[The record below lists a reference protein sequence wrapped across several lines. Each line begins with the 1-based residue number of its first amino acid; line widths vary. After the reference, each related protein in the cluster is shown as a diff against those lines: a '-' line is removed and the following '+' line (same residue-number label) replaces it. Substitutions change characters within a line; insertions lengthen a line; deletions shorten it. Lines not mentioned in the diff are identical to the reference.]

1 MLDRILYFS
10 IHNKLIVA
18 LGTLALILWGVWA
31 ASKLPI
37 DAVPD
42 ITNNQVQVITY
53 SPSLSP
59 SEVER
64 LITAPLELSLSNM
77 PDLVELR
84 SISRFGL
91 SVITAVFDD
100 QTEIYKARQLVSERL
115 AIASRSIPSRYG
127 QPELGPVSTGLSEI
141 FQYLIVPKKGYE
153 SRYSLAELRSTQDW
167 IVRKGLLGTPGVA
180 DVSSF
185 GGEVKQF
192 EVAVS
197 PFKLRS
203 FGLSIQDIWTALEKN
218 NANTGGAYI
227 EKGPQAWFVRTE
239 GLVRDLDQIAAI
251 PVGKNNAGLPLL
263 IRDVAKVQLG
273 HPVRFG
279 ALTQGQQGEGVGGIV
294 LMLKGENSGM
304 VTQAVEQRMET
315 IRRMLP
321 EGLEIQVYLNRTH
334 LVARAIS
341 TVRNNLMEGALIVIF
356 VLVLILGNLRAGLIV
371 ASVIPLAMLF
381 ALGMMQFFGVS
392 GNLMSLGAIDF
403 GLIVDGAVIIVEA
416 TLHHLHIQKWS
427 RPLTS
432 QEMDREVYNSA
443 SKIRSSAAFG
453 EIIILIVYLPLL
465 ALVGIEGKMF
475 RPMAQT
481 VAFAIAGAFIL
492 SLTYVPMVSALFL
505 SRKPFSGP
513 KLSDRIMDRIFH
525 AYKPVLQFFLP
536 HSRKVILASV
546 LAFAGSLILFFSLG
560 GEFIPS
566 LDEGDF
572 AVETRLVP
580 GTSLDKT
587 IQVSLDAARILEAR
601 FPEVR
606 QVVGKIGTSE
616 IPTDPMP
623 FEACDLMVLLKEK
636 SEWPSGRTREELVK
650 EMEEALAVIPGVRFG
665 FQQPI
670 QMRFNELM
678 TGAKQDVAIK
688 IYGEDLDR
696 LAEFASKAG
705 ELAAKVDGVEDL
717 YVEQVTGLPEIQIRI
732 RFDQLARYGLS
743 VEQVNQTV
751 EMAFAGSVAGQVYE
765 GDRRYDLVVRL
776 EEGSRKE
783 LDHVRGLF
791 VNLPSGAPPIPLS
804 EVADVDF
811 RLGPNQIQRDNSHR
825 RVTVAFNVRGRDV
838 ESLVAEL
845 DAVFRKKLPLP
856 AGYYY
861 SVGGQFQNLKE
872 AKSRLMVA
880 VPIALLLILA
890 LLFFTF
896 HSVIQSLMIFSAIP
910 LSAIGGILAL
920 WLRDMPFSISAGVGF
935 IALFGVA
942 VLNGIVLIGEC
953 NRLRAEGETD
963 PDRILLEATHVRLR
977 PVLMTALVAS
987 FGFLPMALST
997 GSGAEVQKP
1006 LATVVIGGL
1015 ISATLLTLFVLP
1027 ALYRVTFRKVLT
1039 AIVLLVLFAGLSTN
1053 ELKAQSQKLSEKE
1066 WVRLALE
1073 RNPVLQ
1079 SYRLEAEARL
1089 KNQGSAKDLG
1099 KTQFLVQGGQYNS
1112 YFQDQNFQ
1120 FLHTFPAAGSRIAN
1134 GKWLQAQA
1142 LQSEIIAKKWALE
1155 TELQVRTVVEDI
1167 RFSQE
1172 KQNFYRQQDSL
1183 LQAWKTTT
1191 SIRVNKGDLNP
1202 ADLDFAR
1209 LQVEELKSRIGIEKG
1224 EELAFFESLKKLVGE
1239 KSGSNLEVGDFEIYQ
1254 APIQDPESG
1263 VPATHPEIEELVR
1276 QTEGLKALAQLELRQ
1291 SGPEF
1296 GIGYFNQS
1304 LRGIP
1309 LANGE
1314 LATWNNRF
1322 QGFQFSMSIPWFR
1335 KPIQSRQAFYRSLL
1349 LSAEKSKEA
1358 KAEELNA
1365 RLRSAYQQWKALAQS
1380 LDSYEKDILPLLKR
1394 IQSRILLDAQLG
1406 NAGPA
1411 EVFPIQQKIL
1421 QSGEQVLNL
1430 RHLQRRLQVQIQY
1443 LLQKS
1448 ILP

>member
-18 LGTLALILWGVWA
+18 LGTLALIFWGIWA
-31 ASKLPI
+31 SSRLPI

-53 SPSLSP
+53 SPSLAP

-100 QTEIYKARQLVSERL
+100 ETEIYKARQLVSERL
-115 AIASRSIPSRYG
+115 SLAARNIPPQYG

-141 FQYLIVPKKGYE
+141 YQYLIVPKKGYE
-153 SRYSLAELRSTQDW
+153 SRYSLAELRSIQDW
-167 IVRKGLLGTPGVA
+167 IIRKGLLGTTGVA
-180 DVSSF
+180 DISSF

-192 EVAVS
+192 EVAVN
-197 PFKLRS
+197 PTRLRS
-203 FGLSIQDIWTALEKN
+203 FGLGIQDVWNALEKN

-239 GLVRDLDQIAAI
+239 GLVQNLDEIGAI
-251 PVGKNNAGLPLL
+251 PVGRNKAGLPLL
-263 IRDVAKVQLG
+263 IRDVAVVKLG

-279 ALTQGQQGEGVGGIV
+279 ALTNGQKGESVGGIV

-304 VTQAVEQRMET
+304 VTREVEKRMQT

-321 EGLEIQVYLNRTH
+321 AGLEIQVYLNRTD
-334 LVARAIS
+334 LVSRAIS
-341 TVRNNLMEGALIVIF
+341 TVRNNLVEGAIIVIF

-381 ALGMMQFFGVS
+381 ALGMMQLFGVS

-416 TLHHLHIQKWS
+416 TLHHLQIQKWS
-427 RPLTS
+427 RPLTP
-432 QEMDREVYNSA
+432 QEMDREVYHSA

-505 SRKPFSGP
+505 SRKPFTGP
-513 KLSDRIMDRIFH
+513 NFSDRIMQRIFKL
-525 AYKPVLQFFLP
+525 YKPVLLFFLP
-536 HSRKVILASV
+536 HARKVILVSV
-546 LAFAGSLILFFSLG
+546 LVFGGSLLVFFQLG

-572 AVETRLVP
+572 AVETRLLP
-580 GTSLDKT
+580 GTSLEKT

-636 SEWPSGRTREELVK
+636 DQWKEGRTRDGLVK

-688 IYGEDLDR
+688 IYGDDLDR

-705 ELAAKVDGVEDL
+705 RLASKVEGVEDL
-717 YVEQVTGLPEIQIRI
+717 YVEQVTGLPEIQIQI

-776 EEGSRKE
+776 EEDSRTE
-783 LDHVRGLF
+783 LEHVRGLF
-791 VNLPSGAPPIPLS
+791 VQVPSGGPPVPLS

-845 DAVFRKKLPLP
+845 DGVFNKKLSLP
-856 AGYYY
+856 PGYYY

-880 VPIALLLILA
+880 VPVALLLILA
-890 LLFFTF
+890 LLYFTF
-896 HSVIQSLMIFSAIP
+896 RSIGQSLMIFSAIP

-953 NRLRAEGETD
+953 NRLREEGETN
-963 PDRILLEATHVRLR
+963 PEQILLSATHVRLR

-987 FGFLPMALST
+987 LGFLPMALST
-997 GSGAEVQKP
+997 GAGAEVQKP

-1015 ISATLLTLFVLP
+1015 VSATLLTLLVLP
-1027 ALYRVTFRKVLT
+1027 ALYRISFRT
-1039 AIVLLVLFAGLSTN
+1039 AVVLLAGFIFLGFGN
-1053 ELKAQSQKLSEKE
+1053 GDLHAQTLSEKE
-1066 WVRLALE
+1066 WVRMAIAQ
-1073 RNPVLQ
+1073 NPGLQ
-1079 SYRLEAEARL
+1079 SVRLEAEARK
-1089 KNQGSAKDLG
+1089 KNLATASELG
-1099 KTQFLVQGGQYNS
+1099 KTQVLVQAGQYNS

-1120 FLHTFPAAGSRIAN
+1120 LLHTLPPVGYRKAN
-1134 GKWLQAQA
+1134 RTWLQAQA
-1142 LQSEIIAKKWALE
+1142 SQSEAQARKAMLE
-1155 TELQVRTVVEDI
+1155 LELQVRTTIEDI
-1167 RFSQE
+1167 RFFYE
-1172 KQNFYRQQDSL
+1172 KRSFYKRQDSL
-1183 LQAWKTTT
+1183 LRSWLQVTRL
-1191 SIRVNKGDLNP
+1191 RVEKGDLGP
-1202 ADLDFAR
+1202 FEPDFIQ
-1209 LQVEELKSRIGIEKG
+1209 LQIEELQTKILLEKG
-1224 EELAFFESLKKLVGE
+1224 EELALYEHLYKLTGGQSDAQVDVLPLIDFQPFASDSLPK
-1239 KSGSNLEVGDFEIYQ
+1239 
-1254 APIQDPESG
+1254 
-1263 VPATHPEIEELVR
+1263 VPSSHPELDELEKQIEALK
-1276 QTEGLKALAQLELRQ
+1276 GLANAELRQ
-1291 SGPEF
+1291 AGPEF
-1296 GIGYFNQS
+1296 GLGYFNQS

-1309 LANGE
+1309 LSNGE
-1314 LATWNNRF
+1314 TAGWGNRF
-1322 QGFQFSMSIPWFR
+1322 QGIQATMSIPWFR
-1335 KPIQSRQAFYRSLL
+1335 KPINGRRAYYASML
-1349 LSAEKSKEA
+1349 LSAEKA
-1358 KAEELNA
+1358 KLARTEDLNA
-1365 RLRSAYQQWKALAQS
+1365 RVRAAYQQWKALDQS
-1380 LDSYEKDILPLLKR
+1380 VQTFGQNMVPLLNR
-1394 IQSRILLDAQLG
+1394 LQSKTLLDVQMG
-1406 NAGPA
+1406 NAGPS
-1411 EVFPIQQKIL
+1411 EVFPVQQKIL
-1421 QSGEQVLNL
+1421 QSGEQILSI
-1430 RHLQRRLQVQIQY
+1430 RHLQRRLLVQIQY